1 MRRPRHTPLFALTG
15 LLLTLG
21 AAPALA
27 DGTGGVAAPQ
37 PVPPAQA
44 GGAAFS
50 VVPPNARPVAHLTV
64 GRTGTRPA
72 IRARFSEPG
81 VRWVTADVVVLR
93 QPGNAVAARVAL
105 GRVAVGRT
113 VTIPWPSGLSFA
125 AGRYLVRVHAHDAA
139 GHQLRRASRFPGR
152 AFFHVAA
159 ASKPVVPAPPATS
172 PAPAPTSSGV
182 FPVVGSYSYGD
193 PFGAPR
199 SGYFHQGQDV
209 LAAEGTPIVSPLS
222 GTISTVGYQ
231 ASAAGYYVVLNASDG
246 HAYFFAHCQKDSTAV
261 ASGATVRAGA
271 PICRMGHTGDATGP
285 HLHFEEWVGGWRVNS
300 ASHPVDPL
308 PQLKAWAQ

>member
-1 MRRPRHTPLFALTG
+1 MRHRRHPPLLALAG
-15 LLLTLG
+15 LLLTAG

-27 DGTGGVAAPQ
+27 DGTGGAAAPQ

-50 VVPPNARPVAHLTV
+50 VVPPNARPVAHLTI
-64 GRTGTRPA
+64 RRAATRPV
-72 IRARFSEPG
+72 IRLRFSEPG
-81 VRWVTADVVVLR
+81 VRLVTADVVVLR

-105 GRVAVGRT
+105 GKVLVGRT
-113 VTIPWPSGLSFA
+113 VTIPWPAGVSFTS
-125 AGRYLVRVHAHDAA
+125 GRYLVRVHAHDAA

-159 ASKPVVPAPPATS
+159 APKPPVVAPPA
-172 PAPAPTSSGV
+172 APPVPTPTSKGV
-182 FPVVGSYSYGD
+182 FPVVGPYSYGD
-193 PFGAPR
+193 PFGAAR
-199 SGYFHQGQDV
+199 AGYNHQGQDV
-209 LAAEGTPIVSPLS
+209 RAAEGTPIVSPLG

-231 ASAAGYYVVLNASDG
+231 ASAAGYYVVLDASDG
-246 HAYFFAHCQKDSTAV
+246 HAYFFAHCQKGTTAV
-261 ASGATVRAGA
+261 ASGAVVRAGD
-271 PICRMGHTGDATGP
+271 PICHVGQTGDATGP